1 MESPLLK
8 PLTVAVIQLACG
20 ADKAANLSHARKK
33 VLEAASKGAKLVVL
47 PECFNSPYGCSYF
60 PTYAEPL
67 GNPST
72 NLPPASKDESPSYFA
87 LSAAA
92 KDAGVYLVGGSV
104 PELVISRETGDNK
117 YYNTLLFFGPDG
129 SLLAYHRK
137 LHLFDIDIPGGI
149 TFRESDVL
157 SAGSKITVAN
167 MPEYGNVMLGICY
180 DVRFPEP
187 AMLAARKQK
196 CFALIYPGAFN
207 MTTGPMHW
215 ELLGRARAVDNQTYV
230 VMCSP
235 ARDMGAEYHAW
246 GHSFVADPAAKVLSR
261 SEEGE
266 EMLVVEM
273 RPEEIMKLRRGIPNE
288 IQRRFEVYPDITA
301 GQVRWDE

>member
-8 PLTVAVIQLACG
+8 PLTVAVIQLTCG
-20 ADKAANLSHARKK
+20 ADKEANLSHAREK
-33 VLEAASKGAKLVVL
+33 VLEAASQGAKLVVL
-47 PECFNSPYGCSYF
+47 PECFNSPYGCAYF
-60 PTYAEPL
+60 PMYAEPL
-67 GNPST
+67 P
-72 NLPPASKDESPSYFA
+72 NLSPTLVQTSKDESPSYFA

-104 PELVISRETGDNK
+104 PEFVISETGDK
-117 YYNTLLFFGPDG
+117 HYYNTLLFFGPDG
-129 SLLAYHRK
+129 GLLAYHRK

-157 SAGSKITVAN
+157 SAGSKITVVN
-167 MPEYGNVMLGICY
+167 MPEYGNVMVGICY

-235 ARDMGAEYHAW
+235 ARDMAAEYHAW

-261 SEEGE
+261 CEEEE
-266 EMLVVEM
+266 EMLLVEM
-273 RPEEIMKLRRGIPNE
+273 RPDEITKVRRGIPTNT
-288 IQRRFEVYPDITA
+288 QRRFSVYPDITA
-301 GQVRWDE
+301 GKVRWKE